1 MQFAMCSN
9 MFINSDKYL
18 LLFGQPGVAIS
29 DQGNLQILGF
39 LLLGSFMIQ
48 GNPSS
53 FCVSAFY
60 DAFRC
65 VCPPLALLLRPPNQ
79 KVSLGWGASSRYHPG
94 QCRLSAQW
102 ISESMCHNRNIK
114 WYITFY
120 LVQYWTFMDIIES
133 CCLVPTYVKILQ

>member
-1 MQFAMCSN
+1 MCSN

-29 DQGNLQILGF
+29 EVGNLQILGF

-65 VCPPLALLLRPPNQ
+65 VCPPLWLCYCVLPTKKSPSGGGLVLDTTPACAGYLLNESVNQ
-79 KVSLGWGASSRYHPG
+79 CATTV
-94 QCRLSAQW
+94 
-102 ISESMCHNRNIK
+102 
-114 WYITFY
+114 T
-120 LVQYWTFMDIIES
+120 
-133 CCLVPTYVKILQ
+133 